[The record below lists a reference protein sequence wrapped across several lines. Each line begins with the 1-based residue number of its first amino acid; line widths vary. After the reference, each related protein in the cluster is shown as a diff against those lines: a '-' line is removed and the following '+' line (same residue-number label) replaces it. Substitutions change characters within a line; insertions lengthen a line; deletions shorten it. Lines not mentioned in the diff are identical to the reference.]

1 MNDWHREVLEWAD
14 SHDEYGEPLID
25 GCIDVPLINSMEVLG
40 TGEIA
45 VDIASED
52 HYGLFVALESNDIPL
67 PKDYHDQAA
76 ERSKHEF
83 LSHVVPDADTAI
95 AFIVGYLD
103 VAGVEDGCAA
113 CDVVMVH

>member
-1 MNDWHREVLEWAD
+1 MNDWHREVLEWAN

-45 VDIASED
+45 VDIASEG

-67 PKDYHDQAA
+67 PKDYHEQAA
-76 ERSKHEF
+76 DRSKHEF

-95 AFIVGYLD
+95 AFITGYLD
-103 VAGVEDGCAA
+103 AAGVEDSSAA